1 MTKLLQATNDPNKYE
16 TTLTITGFGGF
27 GKTTTVISLCHNPII
42 NEHFTDG
49 FIVIELGPK
58 STDPSVKLSQLHHL
72 LTGEYLKQCDINH
85 AEQEIK
91 QLTREYFRKLLV
103 IIDDVWHFEDAEPL
117 VKAFSNCKTILTTR
131 MKNIEQYIP
140 STQSVTIGPMT
151 QTEAVSLLTIGVIDS
166 NQLSQEDVNLLH
178 EISQDVHLWPL
189 LLSLIRG
196 QLSHNLKQYRLPYHK
211 AIQNVQAKLRHNG
224 LKAFDMDNLKSRKL
238 AVKVCIE
245 VTLELLIKLSDK
257 LKTIILYNGI
267 GTSFPKDV
275 LPRLWN
281 ISEQKASEAIDTL
294 WDYGLVQYTDTT
306 ISPNIKQQDLVEV
319 HAVIS
324 QYIIECMDS
333 KEVDNFYADI
343 HRNLESINKGIQLTF
358 YRSRGVL
365 NISSLTPMDYLKF
378 RRDEIECVR
387 FITALRAFN
396 MFTVSDPHHVILTL
410 QEIKDAVMYV
420 PYLLPSV
427 DEKINLLTDECKQ
440 TLQDAHKICRRFNQT
455 VQRNLYEKEYEKL
468 IKSIEEFIITYPLFD
483 VTQKAINMVKKIITY
498 CNGELLK
505 FMIISCEKLQ
515 VKTRDYHPGN
525 LVILP
530 IFKIDLKMHKHITSS
545 LLNGSSDIE
554 LTYHYIRSGK
564 YGEEQKLVKSNYY
577 NFKLPEA
584 APNYAQLLNY
594 LSRR

>member
-27 GKTTTVISLCHNPII
+27 GKTTAVISLCHNPII
-42 NEHFTDG
+42 TEHFTDG

-58 STDPSVKLSQLHHL
+58 SIDPSVKLSQLHHL
-72 LTGEYLKQCDINH
+72 LIGEYLKPCDINH

-91 QLTREYFRKLLV
+91 QLTNEYFRKLLV

-166 NQLSQEDVNLLH
+166 SQLSQEDVNLLH
-178 EISQDVHLWPL
+178 ELSQDVHLWPL

-196 QLSHNLKQYRLPYHK
+196 QLSHNLKQYRLPYQE
-211 AIQNVQAKLRHNG
+211 AIQKVQAKLRHNG
-224 LKAFDMDNLKSRKL
+224 LKAFDMNNLGSRNL

-245 VTLELLIKLSDK
+245 VTLELLMKLISDK

-267 GTSFPKDV
+267 GTSFPKDA
-275 LPRLWN
+275 LHCLWDV
-281 ISEQKASEAIDTL
+281 SKQQASEAIDTL
-294 WDYGLVQYTDTT
+294 WDYGLVQFTNTN
-306 ISPNIKQQDLVEV
+306 ISPNIMQQDFVEV

-324 QYIIECMDS
+324 QYIIESMDS
-333 KEVDNFYADI
+333 EEVDNFYADMNKI
-343 HRNLESINKGIQLTF
+343 LKSINKGIQLTF
-358 YRSRGVL
+358 YQSRKVSKL
-365 NISSLTPMDYLKF
+365 SSLTYVDYLKF
-378 RRDEIECVR
+378 KRDEIECVR
-387 FITALRAFN
+387 FISALKAFN
-396 MFTVSDPHHVILTL
+396 MFTVSEPHHVILTL
-410 QEIKDAVMYV
+410 QKIKDALMYA
-420 PYLLPSV
+420 PYLLPLV
-427 DEKINLLTDECKQ
+427 DEEINLLTDNCKQ
-440 TLQDAHKICRRFNQT
+440 TLKDAHKICRKLNQT

-468 IKSIEEFIITYPLFD
+468 IKSFEEFIITYPLFD
-483 VTQKAINMVKKIITY
+483 LTQKAINMVKKIITY
-498 CNGELLK
+498 CNGELLE

-530 IFKIDLKMHKHITSS
+530 IVKIDLKMHKRITSS

-554 LTYHYIRSGK
+554 LTYSYIRSGK
-564 YGEEQKLVKSNYY
+564 YGEEHQLVKDNYY
-577 NFKLPEA
+577 KFKLPEV
-584 APNYAQLLNY
+584 APNHAQLLD
-594 LSRR
+594 L